1 MTYTLVLFVHSWW
14 RWVVLALML
23 AVLLRGDGR
32 LRVAMVGAVDV
43 QLLLGLS
50 LYLFLSPF
58 TKAFFAAPTMKQPHL
73 RFFGVEHIFGM
84 LVAVTLVH
92 VGSRKRRHLRG
103 FTLAALLIMLASIP
117 WPFLVYGRPLWRT
130 TEALVPPK
138 PDDVDS
144 AARIGTA
151 RAAPWTT
158 SSAMSGS

>member
-1 MTYTLVLFVHSWW
+1 
-14 RWVVLALML
+14 A
-23 AVLLRGDGR
+23 
-32 LRVAMVGAVDV
+32 AVDL

-58 TKAFFAAPTMKQPHL
+58 TKAFFAAPTLKQPHL

-84 LVAVTLVH
+84 LVAVMLVH
-92 VGSRKRRHLRG
+92 LGKRRVFA
-103 FTLAALLIMLASIP
+103 FTLAALLVMLASIP

-144 AARIGTA
+144 AARSSTA
-151 RAAPWTT
+151 RAAPCTT
-158 SSAMSGS
+158 SSG